1 MIDTFCITIDTAV
14 SDIEDSFRS
23 FTSRSDIAIILINQN
38 VSIDI
43 LHIQIHVLLLIYT
56 NPGITELSTRIKV

>member
-14 SDIEDSFRS
+14 SDIEDSFRT
-23 FTSRSDIAIILINQN
+23 FTSRNDIAIILINQN

-43 LHIQIHVLLLIYT
+43 SHIQVHVSNAFQSSIFF
-56 NPGITELSTRIKV
+56 